1 MATALF
7 ILGHAGAGK
16 TRTAKRWVRSRL
28 KKGESWAILDKDH
41 CGEFLAPALMTALG
55 MDPMDRD
62 SPAFKANIR
71 DLEYETCLFV
81 AARQLRLGTHVVL
94 PGPWHQE
101 IASGRLFDV
110 QALGFPEDTTLVHAF
125 IDAPV
130 EALRARIL
138 ERGNP
143 RDGWK
148 LQNWEQYALTLIR
161 PPGLSGREV
170 SLLPHGCEPKKN
182 IERLQRAVAA
192 ARAAMAPEWAVV
204 SGRDPRS
211 GQRQH
216 RER

>member
-28 KKGESWAILDKDH
+28 KKGESWAMLDKDH
-41 CGEFLAPALMTALG
+41 FGEFLAPALMTALG

-71 DLEYETCLFV
+71 DLEYDTCLYV
-81 AARQLRLGTHVVL
+81 ATRQLRLGTSVVL
-94 PGPWHQE
+94 PGPWHHE
-101 IASGRLFDV
+101 IASGKLFDV
-110 QALGFPEDTTLVHAF
+110 QALGFPEGTILVHAF

-138 ERGNP
+138 ERANP

-148 LQNWEQYALTLIR
+148 LQNWERYAKTLVR
-161 PPGLSGREV
+161 PPGLAGHEV
-170 SLLPHGCEPKKN
+170 VLLPHGSEPKKN
-182 IERLQRAVAA
+182 IDRLEKGVQTARRAV
-192 ARAAMAPEWAVV
+192 
-204 SGRDPRS
+204 
-211 GQRQH
+211 
-216 RER
+216 